1 MLQMLK
7 TGIHLPRGI
16 LMELSSRFV
25 GTPLKDYHTEIT
37 WRQTMNFAAAVD
49 DNNDCYVDDEREG
62 GIIAPPM
69 LSVAVTWRILERIW
83 EYIEAKEFPMEVLV
97 TQVHHTESLEFH
109 RPLRP
114 GERLTVKGRVAAIL
128 PHRAGTRVVMR
139 FDALDQAEEPVFTEH
154 IGALMRGV
162 QCSDDGL
169 CPNPLPEAPPFEESA
184 EPLWESRIAIDPLR
198 AHVYDGC
205 TDIVFPIHTSRAF
218 AHQVGLPAN
227 ILQGT
232 ATLAFAVRELVNRE
246 AGGNPLALKSLFCRF
261 TGMVFPGTA
270 IRVQLAG
277 KSRKDNGTNLHFIV
291 LNQEGQKAISGGYAF
306 LKKE

>member
-1 MLQMLK
+1 
-7 TGIHLPRGI
+7 
-16 LMELSSRFV
+16 MELSSRFV

-49 DNNDCYVDDEREG
+49 DHNAYYVDDEREG
-62 GIIAPPM
+62 GIIAPP
-69 LSVAVTWRILERIW
+69 LFSVAVTWRILERIW
-83 EYIEAKEFPMEVLV
+83 EYIEAKEFPMEVLM
-97 TQVHHTESLEFH
+97 TQVHHTEHLEFH

-114 GERLTVKGRVAAIL
+114 GDRLTVKGRVAAIL

-139 FDALDQAEEPVFTEH
+139 FDALVEADEPVFTEH

-162 QCSDDGL
+162 KCSDDGL
-169 CPNPLPEAPPFEESA
+169 CPNRLPEGLLLEESA
-184 EPLWESRIAIDPLR
+184 EPLWESRIPIDPLR
-198 AHVYDGC
+198 PHIYDGC

-218 AHQVGLPAN
+218 ARQVGLPGN

-232 ATLAFAVRELVNRE
+232 ATLAFAVREIINRE
-246 AGGNPLALKSLFCRF
+246 SGGDPLALKSIFCRF

-270 IRVQLAG
+270 VRVQLVG
-277 KSRKDNGTNLHFIV
+277 KSGKDKGTALHFIV

>member
-1 MLQMLK
+1 
-7 TGIHLPRGI
+7 
-16 LMELSSRFV
+16 MELSSRFV

-49 DNNDCYVDDEREG
+49 DYNDYYMDDEREG

-69 LSVAVTWRILERIW
+69 FSVAVTWRILERIW
-83 EYIEAKEFPMEVLV
+83 EYIEAKEFPMEVLI
-97 TQVHHTESLEFH
+97 TQVHHTEHLEFH

-114 GERLTVKGRVAAIL
+114 GDRLTVKGRVAAIL

-139 FDALDQAEEPVFTEH
+139 FDALDQADEPVFTEH

-162 QCSDDGL
+162 KCSDDGL
-169 CPNPLPEAPPFEESA
+169 CPNRLPEGLLLEESA
-184 EPLWESRIAIDPLR
+184 EPLWESRIPIDPLR
-198 AHVYDGC
+198 PHIYDGC

-218 AHQVGLPAN
+218 ARQVGLPGN

-232 ATLAFAVRELVNRE
+232 ATLAFAVREIINRE
-246 AGGNPLALKSLFCRF
+246 AGGDPLTLKSVFCRF
-261 TGMVFPGTA
+261 TGMVFPGTV
-270 IRVQLAG
+270 IRVQLVG
-277 KSRKDNGTNLHFIV
+277 KSGKDKGTALHFIV

>member
-1 MLQMLK
+1 
-7 TGIHLPRGI
+7 
-16 LMELSSRFV
+16 MELSSRFV

-83 EYIEAKEFPMEVLV
+83 EYIEAKDFPTEVLM
-97 TQVHHTESLEFH
+97 TQVHHTENLEFH

-114 GERLTVKGRVAAIL
+114 GDRLTVKGQVAAIL
-128 PHRAGTRVVMR
+128 PHRAGTRVVIR
-139 FDALDQAEEPVFTEH
+139 FDALDQAGEPVFREH

-162 QCSDDGL
+162 KCSDDGL
-169 CPNPLPEAPPFEESA
+169 SLTPLPEGPLPEEWA
-184 EPLWESRIAIDPLR
+184 ELLWESRIPIDPLR
-198 AHVYDGC
+198 PHIYDGC
-205 TDIVFPIHTSRAF
+205 TDIVFPIHTSKNF
-218 AHQVGLPAN
+218 AHQMGLPGN

-232 ATLAFAVRELVNRE
+232 ATLAFAVREIINRE
-246 AGGNPLALKSLFCRF
+246 AGGDPLALKSLFCRF
-261 TGMVFPGTA
+261 TGMVFPGTV

-277 KSRKDNGTNLHFIV
+277 KSVKRDGTNLHFIV

>member
-1 MLQMLK
+1 
-7 TGIHLPRGI
+7 
-16 LMELSSRFV
+16 MELSSRFV

-49 DNNDCYVDDEREG
+49 DHNAYYVDDEREG
-62 GIIAPPM
+62 GIIAPP
-69 LSVAVTWRILERIW
+69 LFSVAVTWRILERIW
-83 EYIEAKEFPMEVLV
+83 EYIEAKEFPMEVLM

-114 GERLTVKGRVAAIL
+114 GDRLTVKGRVAAIL

-139 FDALDQAEEPVFTEH
+139 FDALVEADEPVFTEH

-162 QCSDDGL
+162 KCSDDGV
-169 CPNPLPEAPPFEESA
+169 CPNRLPEGPLLEESA
-184 EPLWESRIAIDPLR
+184 EPLWESRIPIDPLR
-198 AHVYDGC
+198 PHIYDGC

-218 AHQVGLPAN
+218 ARQVGLPGN

-232 ATLAFAVRELVNRE
+232 ATLAFAVREIINRE
-246 AGGNPLALKSLFCRF
+246 SGGDPLTLKSIFCRF
-261 TGMVFPGTA
+261 TGMVFPGTV
-270 IRVQLAG
+270 IRVQLLG
-277 KSRKDNGTNLHFIV
+277 KSGKDKGTNLHFIV

>member
-1 MLQMLK
+1 
-7 TGIHLPRGI
+7 
-16 LMELSSRFV
+16 MELSSRFV

-49 DNNDCYVDDEREG
+49 DHNDYYMDDEREG

-69 LSVAVTWRILERIW
+69 FSVAVTWRILERIW
-83 EYIEAKEFPMEVLV
+83 EYIEAKDFPIEVLM
-97 TQVHHTESLEFH
+97 TQVHHTENLEFH

-114 GERLTVKGRVAAIL
+114 VDRLTVKGQVAAIL

-139 FDALDQAEEPVFTEH
+139 FDALDQAGKPVFTEH

-162 QCSDDGL
+162 KCSDDGSCL
-169 CPNPLPEAPPFEESA
+169 NRLPEGPLLKESA
-184 EPLWESRIAIDPLR
+184 QPLWESRIPIDVLR
-198 AHVYDGC
+198 PHLYDGC

-218 AHQVGLPAN
+218 ARQVGLPGN

-232 ATLAFAVRELVNRE
+232 ATLAFAVREIINRE
-246 AGGNPLALKSLFCRF
+246 AGGDPLILKSVFCRF
-261 TGMVFPGTA
+261 TGMVFPGTV
-270 IRVQLAG
+270 IRVQLVG
-277 KSRKDNGTNLHFIV
+277 KSVKDNGTNLHFIV

>member
-1 MLQMLK
+1 
-7 TGIHLPRGI
+7 
-16 LMELSSRFV
+16 MELSSRFV

-49 DNNDCYVDDEREG
+49 DPNDYYMDDEREG

-69 LSVAVTWRILERIW
+69 FSVAVTWRILERIW
-83 EYIEAKEFPMEVLV
+83 EYIEAKDFPIEVLM
-97 TQVHHTESLEFH
+97 TQVHHTENLEFH

-114 GERLTVKGRVAAIL
+114 GDRLTVKGQVAAIL

-139 FDALDQAEEPVFTEH
+139 FDALDQAGKPVFTEH

-162 QCSDDGL
+162 KCSDDGSCL
-169 CPNPLPEAPPFEESA
+169 NRLPEGPLLKESA
-184 EPLWESRIAIDPLR
+184 QPLWESPIPIDVLR
-198 AHVYDGC
+198 PHLYDGC

-218 AHQVGLPAN
+218 ARQVGLPGN

-232 ATLAFAVRELVNRE
+232 ATLAFAVREIINRE
-246 AGGNPLALKSLFCRF
+246 AGGDPLTLKSVFCRF
-261 TGMVFPGTA
+261 TGMVFPGTV
-270 IRVQLAG
+270 IRVQLVG
-277 KSRKDNGTNLHFIV
+277 KSVKDNGTNLHFIV

>member
-1 MLQMLK
+1 
-7 TGIHLPRGI
+7 
-16 LMELSSRFV
+16 MELSSRFV

-49 DNNDCYVDDEREG
+49 DNNDSYMDDEREG

-69 LSVAVTWRILERIW
+69 FSVAVTWRILGRIW
-83 EYIEAKEFPMEVLV
+83 EYIEAKDFPLEVLV
-97 TQVHHTESLEFH
+97 TQVHHTEALEFH
-109 RPLRP
+109 RALRP
-114 GERLTVKGRVAAIL
+114 GDRLTVKGQVAAIF

-139 FDALDQAEEPVFTEH
+139 FDAMDEADEPVFTEH

-162 QCSDDGL
+162 KCTDDGL
-169 CPNPLPEAPPFEESA
+169 CANPLPEGPPFEERA
-184 EPLWESRIAIDPLR
+184 EPLWESLIPIEPLR

-232 ATLAFAVRELVNRE
+232 ATLAFAVRELINRE

-261 TGMVFPGTA
+261 TGMVLPGTV
-270 IRVQLAG
+270 IKVQLVG
-277 KSRKDNGTNLHFIV
+277 KSVKHDGTNLHFNV
-291 LNQEGQKAISGGYAF
+291 LNQEGQKAISGGYAL